1 MQTDDKQHSSSL
13 MEYIQMLDTI
23 KAYVQDQQWPMLS
36 IDGQE
41 VVPAGRAGWLRFL
54 WLEGKKD
61 QHYRVYRYI
70 RTIARS

>member
-1 MQTDDKQHSSSL
+1 MQTHNEQQTSHL

-41 VVPAGRAGWLRFL
+41 VVQAGRPGWLRFL

-61 QHYRVYRYI
+61 QHERVYRHI
-70 RTIARS
+70 MAMTRS